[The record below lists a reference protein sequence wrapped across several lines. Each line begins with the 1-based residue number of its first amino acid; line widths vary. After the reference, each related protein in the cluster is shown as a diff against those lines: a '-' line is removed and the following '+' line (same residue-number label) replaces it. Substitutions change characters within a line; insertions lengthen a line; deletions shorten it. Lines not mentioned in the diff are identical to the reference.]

1 MLEFDYTYVLDSS
14 VGAHGI
20 SQSAFENAATST
32 HLGVDGVDGVEEEN
46 LGELIVISQYMIAF
60 AEEFYD
66 INAFDQPGVKYG
78 NKLTFAMVGRPGLEK
93 FNTTIEASQ
102 GREPAIVR

>member
-1 MLEFDYTYVLDSS
+1 MLEFDYTNVLDSS
-14 VGAHGI
+14 VGAHGR

-32 HLGVDGVDGVEEEN
+32 HLGVDGVDEEN

-66 INAFDQPGVKYG
+66 INAFYQPGVKYG
-78 NKLTFAMVGRPGLEK
+78 NKLTFAMVGPPGLEK